1 MQNIILQRLVALNRK
16 LRGRLERL
24 RGAPDRPAIVAPTE
38 FTDLLRE
45 LGDGSDCC
53 RGLSADVSADAEL
66 ANEISA
72 WRKNVEELGK
82 LLPWV
87 QGRLL
92 VEKARLQALQAH
104 ITAAESWAEASRGIL

>member
-1 MQNIILQRLVALNRK
+1 MQTQIMIAKELQYLKAEEAQCL
-16 LRGRLERL
+16 LASG
-24 RGAPDRPAIVAPTE
+24 PAIIAPTE
-38 FTDLLRE
+38 FTDLLWE
-45 LGDGSDCC
+45 LRGASDCC
-53 RGLSADVSADAEL
+53 RALSAEASADAEL

-72 WRKNVEELGK
+72 WRKNVEELEK

-104 ITAAESWAEASRGIL
+104 VTAAECWAEASRGIL

>member
-1 MQNIILQRLVALNRK
+1 MSNASLQRLCAMNRK
-16 LRGRLERL
+16 LRGRLDRL
-24 RGAPDRPAIVAPTE
+24 RGAPDRPAIIAPTE
-38 FTDLLRE
+38 FTDLLWE
-45 LGDGSDCC
+45 LRGASDCC
-53 RGLSADVSADAEL
+53 RALSAEASADAEL

-72 WRKNVEELGK
+72 WRKNVEELEK

-104 ITAAESWAEASRGIL
+104 VTAAECWAEASRGIL